1 MPGKTPKDTEPGAA
15 PETVIITERQ
25 FPIVIETK
33 KTKKKKYSKGA
44 RSFQELEAGL
54 TKSARKIAKAVREGL
69 DKYSDERDESARDKR
84 DAALRDILRNQSK
97 ALRTAL
103 PMAAEAPSDL
113 LDSIADMKVVR
124 DLLDTDKR
132 TTTRMTTMMI
142 SPAPMRRD
150 WPQTPRKS
158 L

>member
-1 MPGKTPKDTEPGAA
+1 MAGKTTKENETGAA
-15 PETVIITERQ
+15 EETVVITERQ

-33 KTKKKKYSKGA
+33 SRKKKKYSKGPA

-69 DKYSDERDESARDKR
+69 DKYSEARDESSRDKR
-84 DAALRDILRNQSK
+84 DGALRDILKNQSK

-103 PMAAEAPSDL
+103 PLAAEAPADL

-124 DLLDTDKR
+124 DILDTDKK
-132 TTTRMTTMMI
+132 
-142 SPAPMRRD
+142 D
-150 WPQTPRKS
+150 DDCDDDDD
-158 L
+158 